1 MQQGNRIYLS
11 SPTTYGE
18 ELQYIQD
25 AFAKNWVAPLGEN
38 VNEFEKEV
46 ASYIGVGHAAALS
59 SGTAALHLAYIL
71 AGIDEG
77 DTVLCQDLT
86 FSATANPLAYQHA
99 NVVFVDSERETWN
112 MDPRALEKAFTQ
124 YPEAKAVV
132 VVNLYGVPAKL
143 DEISAICEAHGA
155 ILIEDAAESL
165 GASYKGINTGRFGKM
180 AALSFNGNKIITTS
194 GGGMLISDDEELI
207 KKARFLATQA
217 REPKPYYEHKV
228 IGYNY
233 RMSNIVAGIGRGQMI
248 HLDSHV
254 EAKTEIYRTYEKA
267 FSDVPEIT
275 MNPYLPDSVPN
286 FWLSCIL
293 LDKKSKVIPTMIRE
307 KLEAENIESRPIW
320 NPMHKQP
327 LFQHCDYIT
336 LKESVSEDIFE
347 RGLCLPSDIKN
358 TEEDMD
364 KIIRIIKG
372 MFK

>member
-46 ASYIGVGHAAALS
+46 ASYIGIGHAAALS

-71 AGIDEG
+71 AGITEG

-112 MDPRALEKAFTQ
+112 MDPKALEKAFSQ

-155 ILIEDAAESL
+155 VLIEDAAESL

-207 KKARFLATQA
+207 NKARFLATQA
-217 REPKPYYEHKV
+217 REPKPYYEHKE

-233 RMSNIVAGIGRGQMI
+233 RMSNIVAGIGRGQMF

-254 EAKTEIYRTYEKA
+254 QTKTEIYRTYEKA
-267 FSDVPEIT
+267 FADIPEMT
-275 MNPYLPDSVPN
+275 MNPYLEDSVPN

-293 LDKKSKVIPTMIRE
+293 LDEQSKVTPTMIRE
-307 KLEAENIESRPIW
+307 KLEEENIESRPIW

-336 LKESVSEDIFE
+336 LGESVSEDIFN

-358 TEEDMD
+358 TEKDMD
-364 KIIRIIKG
+364 KIIQVIKG
-372 MFK
+372 MFV

>member
-112 MDPRALEKAFTQ
+112 MDPRALEKAFAQ

-165 GASYKGINTGRFGKM
+165 GASYKGINSGRFGKM

-194 GGGMLISDDEELI
+194 GGGMLISDDGELI

-267 FSDVPEIT
+267 FSDMPEIT
-275 MNPYLPDSVPN
+275 MNPYLPDSMPN

-293 LDKKSKVIPTMIRE
+293 LDKKSKVTPTMIRE

>member
-99 NVVFVDSERETWN
+99 NVVFVDSEYETWN
-112 MDPRALEKAFTQ
+112 MDPRALEKAFVQ

-267 FSDVPEIT
+267 FSDMPEIT

-293 LDKKSKVIPTMIRE
+293 LDKKSKVTPTMIRE

-364 KIIRIIKG
+364 KIIRIIKR